1 MLRSALIRLV
11 SCVVRQFCPAL
22 LKPCVSFWLVC
33 SPSVVWLKVR
43 LSCCY
48 DNVGWNV
55 SERVGSHRLHFFAVA
70 VVVVIVVVV
79 VVTVVEMYPI
89 FLSWRASPRVIQTAV
104 AFLLPRRRTQQNGA
118 IVYLSFFLSFIHSF
132 FLSFFLSF
140 FSWTFLLC
148 FSILLLLKLSFLF
161 FHFFFFSFLFCS
173 SFNLRVNQ
181 PRRWNEVI
189 LSESNRGLMNL
200 MDVWSHVIELLSDQ
214 VVSGDVRVSF
224 TIDGCWFHWFEC
236 LITRWD
242 VGIQI
247 ALWLENKALFG
258 IQSEIDLIGNGTW
271 IRYAFHETIFK
282 SHQLF

>member
-1 MLRSALIRLV
+1 MLWQRRVKCVWTRREPSAAFFCCCCCCCHCCCCCCYCCWDVPNLLILARV
-11 SCVVRQFCPAL
+11 TTCYPNGRG
-22 LKPCVSFWLVC
+22 VSFTATT
-33 SPSVVWLKVR
+33 
-43 LSCCY
+43 
-48 DNVGWNV
+48 DAT
-55 SERVGSHRLHFFAVA
+55 ERGNR
-70 VVVVIVVVV
+70 
-79 VVTVVEMYPI
+79 
-89 FLSWRASPRVIQTAV
+89 
-104 AFLLPRRRTQQNGA
+104 
-118 IVYLSFFLSFIHSF
+118 LSFFLSFIHSF

-161 FHFFFFSFLFCS
+161 FYFFFFSFLFCS

-282 SHQLF
+282 SHQPSITYRC